1 MRVYGRNNRWRRT
14 GRVEKRGWSRSS
26 LRSTVAACYLH
37 CTLLSRPGVRLTL
50 LIFSQGM
57 RTGRIIGRS
66 IAMIRSFDRKICRRN
81 AILLLRKANNF
92 WWIAKNC
99 IFFQVEL
106 FHSKSC
112 FFFLFKRIPFNKWRL
127 ISPAWLKF
135 YQNFL
140 IFRDVRWNILSL
152 PCFVTSK

>member
-14 GRVEKRGWSRSS
+14 GRVEMRGWSRSS

-81 AILLLRKANNF
+81 ATLLLRKSNNF

-112 FFFLFKRIPFNKWRL
+112 FFFYLSVYHL
-127 ISPAWLKF
+127 ISEDWSALLGW
-135 YQNFL
+135 NSTR
-140 IFRDVRWNILSL
+140 IFSFSETYVEI
-152 PCFVTSK
+152 F